1 MKELNTQCKIEDR
14 HMREAQSLSF
24 ENSKKIDNPL
34 ENLLIGKKKKI
45 RKKIN
50 TRSKRR
56 TKLQDQQKGKKE

>member
-34 ENLLIGKKKKI
+34 ENLLIGKKK
-45 RKKIN
+45 R
-50 TRSKRR
+50 
-56 TKLQDQQKGKKE
+56 